1 MPKVDSSLYFFPP
14 SLCELDASSVTSPLS
29 SPFFNTLHNLNM
41 VRTLALFVVAM
52 AATFVSAA
60 PLGARH
66 RGQKLVRTAWLYFR
80 PQSTDPI
87 PAQGALAATPTAPA
101 AVGAAA
107 AGVDASITAAAAAA
121 SASAAAVQQALI
133 DNNTIPGEAF
143 ASPEFQGEEA
153 FLDTKIALEGQ
164 AGEDD
169 AAAADREA
177 LSELNQAAGGG
188 F

>member
-1 MPKVDSSLYFFPP
+1 
-14 SLCELDASSVTSPLS
+14 
-29 SPFFNTLHNLNM
+29 M
-41 VRTLALFVVAM
+41 VRTLTLFVAAM

-66 RGQKLVRTAWLYFR
+66 RGQKL
-80 PQSTDPI
+80 
-87 PAQGALAATPTAPA
+87 GALAATPTAPA